1 MHASKNSM
9 WRKILKYFAK
19 FWKMGAR
26 PGSPAPG
33 VPNDQIQCTVRRSR
47 RCVDRVL
54 TYHEMHVRR
63 PCWPAWII
71 IIIFLV
77 RNQASSSGWLRTIH
91 VPQHCTVWLCHSSR
105 GEWWRLWIVSALG
118 SIGMSVS
125 CEDSSAAL
133 AKCQTHEKRGPK
145 AKALSN
151 RVHLHHLYPAQVAD
165 DRCVSPKGPPSVLSP
180 KRLRWRFD
188 IDVLQNAGLFV
199 LLFSMFSFFSRIFY
213 AFC

>member
-1 MHASKNSM
+1 MCLKIRCDGKS
-9 WRKILKYFAK
+9 WKILQNFGNYTAL
-19 FWKMGAR
+19 GAR

-133 AKCQTHEKRGPK
+133 AKCQTHEKRGHC
-145 AKALSN
+145 
-151 RVHLHHLYPAQVAD
+151 VAQ
-165 DRCVSPKGPPSVLSP
+165 RP
-180 KRLRWRFD
+180 KRSATGSTSTTFT
-188 IDVLQNAGLFV
+188 QPK
-199 LLFSMFSFFSRIFY
+199 
-213 AFC
+213 